1 MAERLILA
9 LMAICTVG
17 VAWVTGDCGKAPTLE
32 NGSPTDDFI
41 SSTSFPVS
49 TKVVYKCYP
58 GYVFREGS
66 SRSVLCM
73 EDSTWAPLRAICE
86 LKNCGNPGEILN
98 GYYEATNTTFGS
110 IATFFCSDG
119 YRLVG
124 TNYRKC
130 TVDGW
135 SGQVPRCEIVKCADP
150 PSIANGKVRTP
161 SQTSDWEYGM
171 IAKYLCSE
179 SYTLIGAAELICTKT
194 GMWNTDP
201 PICKVVQ
208 CKRPELPA
216 NIEIVSGFG
225 PMYKYQEEIT
235 FRCSN
240 NYEMVGKS
248 VIECSA
254 DSTFVPQPPTCIL
267 RTTIPPAV
275 ISTRAGT
282 TTTTITATTKAGEH
296 ENRTGLIVGI
306 FCGIILVGVVVSVG
320 LWYRKKKERQ
330 NMMSEKVAMNSQSE
344 QVEVQ

>member
-201 PICKVVQ
+201 PICK
-208 CKRPELPA
+208 
-216 NIEIVSGFG
+216 G
-225 PMYKYQEEIT
+225 
-235 FRCSN
+235 
-240 NYEMVGKS
+240 
-248 VIECSA
+248 
-254 DSTFVPQPPTCIL
+254 
-267 RTTIPPAV
+267 TTIPPAV

-282 TTTTITATTKAGEH
+282 TTTTREH

-320 LWYRKKKERQ
+320 LWYRKKKESTYYLSRQ